1 MAREYIVME
10 TAMIG
15 LLSPWVFL
23 FFQNR
28 IYMEAAK
35 RMVKKPIVG
44 GLQIQRSACYFIF
57 ECRSMIVLTEENRL
71 HEERYQ

>member
-1 MAREYIVME
+1 MASEYIVME

-28 IYMEAAK
+28 MYMEAAK
-35 RMVKKPIVG
+35 RIVKKPVVG
-44 GLQIQRSACYFIF
+44 IWKFSDRHVISSLSAD
-57 ECRSMIVLTEENRL
+57 L
-71 HEERYQ
+71 

>member
-44 GLQIQRSACYFIF
+44 DCKFSDRHVISALSAD
-57 ECRSMIVLTEENRL
+57 R
-71 HEERYQ
+71 